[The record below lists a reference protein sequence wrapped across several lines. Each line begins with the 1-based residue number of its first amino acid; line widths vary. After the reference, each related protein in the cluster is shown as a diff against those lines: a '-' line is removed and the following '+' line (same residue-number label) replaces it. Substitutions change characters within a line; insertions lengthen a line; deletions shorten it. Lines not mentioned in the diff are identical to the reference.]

1 MGYFEAEGAFY
12 PCEIVEVCDSTY
24 IVHFF
29 DTPDQ
34 DLYELDETQVME
46 ERVMEEGTPIFA
58 FLESTETWVKGVV
71 SQPTD
76 TGYSTLF
83 FAPVFFCFHR

>member
-12 PCEIVEVCDSTY
+12 PCEIVEVMESTY

-29 DTPDQ
+29 DTPEN

-46 ERVMEEGTPIFA
+46 ERVMEEGTQIFA
-58 FLESTETWVKGVV
+58 FLEAEEKWYVV
-71 SQPTD
+71 QT
-76 TGYSTLF
+76 
-83 FAPVFFCFHR
+83 V